1 MQELMQRKNI
11 GVMLMIYKLIE
22 GSRNDK
28 NNIIA
33 TVLQNRGIQNPN
45 SYLHLDS
52 SVVQDY
58 NDLENMN
65 TAVECFIS
73 HYNKRD
79 KIILIP
85 DEDSDGYTSSAMLY
99 LYIKSLDSDYP
110 VEYILHS
117 HPKQHGLANIDLHK
131 FDGAG
136 LAIIADAGTNDAN
149 ECNKLIEQGI
159 DIIILDHHDANYQ
172 DESEEEVNYQTA
184 EHNKA
189 IIVNNQLSPEYSNK
203 DLSGAGIVYRF
214 LQALD
219 EELWEAHADDF
230 LDLCAVGNIADVMDI
245 RNFETR
251 YFINQGIASFKNKF
265 LVALAKAQEYS
276 MHGEI
281 TVHNIAW
288 YIAPV
293 INSITRIGSPEERE
307 LVFKAMTEQDEMFAY
322 NKRGVG
328 LVDESIYD
336 RAARIAKN
344 AKSRQDKQRDKVFNE
359 LRDQA
364 DLSEKVVFLESKQAT
379 TGLVGLSAMKLADT
393 LKRPV
398 IIVKGITKDGEQ
410 ILSGSCRN
418 YDGSPIPNL
427 KDLILS
433 TNSFIFCSGHGN
445 AAGLAIKRENVN
457 EAKNKFAELLSLV
470 DFNPTIPCDFVFDV
484 DDLDIGFIQT
494 IDKYSWLWGTGIK
507 EPKVAVENVVICRED
522 IHIQGKNFNSIAFTN
537 NDIKFVKFN
546 MKEDDPLLEWASAWD
561 GDNSDKITINVVGT
575 VGINEFQG
583 VYTPQFIIEDS
594 EIIK

>member
-1 MQELMQRKNI
+1 MKYTLI
-11 GVMLMIYKLIE
+11 G
-22 GSRNDK
+22 SNDT
-28 NNIIA
+28 NNIIK
-33 TVLQNRGIQNPN
+33 TVLNNRGIEDADG
-45 SYLHLDS
+45 YLHLTDD
-52 SVVQDY
+52 VVQDY
-58 NDLENMN
+58 NDLSGMQD
-65 TAVECFIS
+65 AVQCFTK
-73 HYNKRD
+73 HYEARD
-79 KIILIP
+79 EIGVMP
-85 DEDSDGYTSSAMLY
+85 DEDADGYTASAGFY
-99 LYIKSLDSDYP
+99 NYVKALDPDYP
-110 VEYILHS
+110 IFYIMHS
-117 HPKQHGLANIDLHK
+117 RPKMHGLGNDEYLRIPENIKL
-131 FDGAG
+131 
-136 LAIIADAGTNDAN
+136 LVIADAGTNDAN
-149 ECNKLIEQGI
+149 ECNSLIERGI
-159 DIIILDHHDANYQ
+159 DIIILDHHDTNYQ

-184 EHNKA
+184 ERNKA
-189 IIVNNQLSPEYSNK
+189 IIVNNQLSPKYSNK
-203 DLSGAGIVYRF
+203 DLSGVGVVYRF

-219 EELWEAHADDF
+219 EELWEDHADDF

-245 RNFETR
+245 RSFETR
-251 YFINQGIASFKNKF
+251 HLINKGVSNFKNKF

-307 LVFKAMTEQDEMFAY
+307 LVFKAMIEQDEMFTY

-328 LVDESIYD
+328 LVDENIYD

-398 IIVKGITKDGEQ
+398 IVVKEITKDGEQ

-418 YDGSPIPNL
+418 YDGSPIPDL
-427 KDLILS
+427 KDLILK

-445 AAGLAIKRENVN
+445 AAGLAIKRENVD

-470 DFNPTIPCDFVFDV
+470 DFNPAIPCDFIFDI

-494 IDKYSWLWGTGIK
+494 VDQYNWLWGTGIK
-507 EPKVAVENVVICRED
+507 EPKVAVENITICRDD
-522 IHIQGKNFNSIAFTN
+522 IRVQGKNFNSISFAN

-546 MKEDDPLLEWASAWD
+546 MKEDDPLLEWASAWGGDD
-561 GDNSDKITINVVGT
+561 GDSITINVVGT

-583 VYTPQFIIEDS
+583 VRTAQFIIKNS
-594 EIIK
+594 NIVN

>member
-1 MQELMQRKNI
+1 MQ
-11 GVMLMIYKLIE
+11 YKLI
-22 GSRNDK
+22 GSNDTS
-28 NNIIA
+28 NLIE
-33 TVLQNRGIQNPN
+33 TVLHNRGIEDP
-45 SYLHLDS
+45 SAYLHLTN

-58 NDLENMN
+58 NKLSNIQE
-65 TAVECFIS
+65 AVKCFIN

-99 LYIKSLDSDYP
+99 LYIKSLDNDYP

-117 HPKQHGLANIDLHK
+117 HPKQHGLTSIDLHK
-131 FDGAG
+131 FDGSG
-136 LAIIADAGTNDAN
+136 LAIIADAGTNDSS
-149 ECNKLIEQGI
+149 ECNKLIKQGI
-159 DIIILDHHDANYQ
+159 DVIILDHHDANYQ
-172 DESEEEVNYQTA
+172 DESEDEIDYQTA
-184 EHNKA
+184 EYNNA

-219 EELWEAHADDF
+219 EELWESYADDF

-251 YFINQGIASFKNKF
+251 YFINQGIANFKNKF

-276 MHGEI
+276 IHGEI

-293 INSITRIGSPEERE
+293 INSITRIGTLEERE
-307 LVFKAMTEQDEMFAY
+307 LVFRAMIEQDETFAY
-322 NKRGVG
+322 DKRGVG
-328 LVDESIYD
+328 LVDENIYD

-359 LRDQA
+359 LKDQA
-364 DLSEKVVFLESKQAT
+364 DLNDKVIFLESKQAQS
-379 TGLVGLSAMKLADT
+379 GLVGLSAMKLADT

-398 IIVKGITKDGEQ
+398 IIVKEIVKDGETL
-410 ILSGSCRN
+410 LSGSCRN

-427 KDLILS
+427 KDLILQ

-445 AAGLAIKRENVN
+445 AAGLAIKRENIDD
-457 EAKNKFAELLSLV
+457 AKSKFEKLLQNV
-470 DFNPTIPCDFVFDV
+470 DFNPAIPCDFVLNV
-484 DDLDIGFIQT
+484 DELDIGFIQT
-494 IDKYSWLWGTGIK
+494 VERYNWLWGTGIK
-507 EPKVAVENVVICRED
+507 EPKIAVENIAISRADVHV
-522 IHIQGKNFNSIAFTN
+522 QGKNFNSVSFMC
-537 NDIKFVKFN
+537 NDIKYVQFN
-546 MKEDDPLLEWASAWD
+546 MNENDPLLEWASAWGEED
-561 GDNSDKITINVVGT
+561 YDKALINVVGT
-575 VGINEFQG
+575 IGINEFQG
-583 VYTPQFIIEDS
+583 VYTPQFTIES
-594 EIIK
+594 NELTIQN